1 MHLIRIA
8 EEQDVLEMLSIYRPY
23 ILNTTH
29 TFEYAVPTEAEFLER
44 FRQITRRHPWLVWE
58 EDGRILGYAYGS
70 APFERDA
77 YRWTCEASIYLR
89 PEAQGRGIGR
99 RLYQALEAI
108 MARQGHRLC
117 YAIITSENTGSLAF
131 HQKMGYSI
139 TAEMPGCGR
148 KFGRW
153 LGVTWMEKKLNPPGD
168 PQDFPLSWAVVR
180 QDAQRFLDILDILSL
195 S

>member
-1 MHLIRIA
+1 MIRIA
-8 EEQDVLEMLSIYRPY
+8 EERDIPDMLAIYGPY

-29 TFEYAVPTEAEFLER
+29 TFEYRVPSEREFLER
-44 FRQITRRHPWLVWE
+44 FQSITRRHPWLVWQ
-58 EDGRILGYAYGS
+58 EDGQILGYAYGS

-77 YRWTCEASIYLR
+77 YRWSCEASIYLA
-89 PEAQGRGIGR
+89 PTAQGRGIGR
-99 RLYQALEAI
+99 KLYQALEAI
-108 MARQGHRLC
+108 MAYQGHRLC

-139 TAEMPGCGR
+139 TAQMPGCGR

-153 LGVTWMEKKLNPPGD
+153 LGVTWMEKTLNLIKD
-168 PQDFPLSWAVVR
+168 PEDFPTTWDALR
-180 QDAQRFLDILDILSL
+180 QDAQKFSDILDILSL